1 MTGFPLK
8 SIACCIALALGTQS
22 ARAQT
27 SAKIGIQ
34 GGLTAPMDN
43 FGRNLDV
50 GYNFGLLLDLRAP
63 ASPVSFR
70 IDGMYHSMDVSRSSS
85 AKVDVLAG
93 TANVVLRL
101 DRSLITTP
109 YIVGGAGLYRTRVSF
124 PNDEVANTDMGF
136 NVGGGLQFGMAGLTA
151 FVEARY
157 HAVHDEDVRILPVT
171 FGILF

>member
-8 SIACCIALALGTQS
+8 SIFCCAAVALGVHS
-22 ARAQT
+22 AQAQT

-70 IDGMYHSMDVSRSSS
+70 VDGMFHSMDVSGSSN
-85 AKVDVLAG
+85 ADVDVLAG

-109 YIVGGAGLYRTRVSF
+109 YIIGGAGLYRTRFSVGNSS
-124 PNDEVANTDMGF
+124 DASTDIGF
-136 NVGGGLQFGMAGLTA
+136 NIGGGLQFGMAGLTA

-157 HAVHDEDVRILPVT
+157 HSVHDENVRFLPVT
-171 FGILF
+171 FGVLF

>member
-1 MTGFPLK
+1 MNGFPLK
-8 SIACCIALALGTQS
+8 RIVCGIALALGAHS
-22 ARAQT
+22 AHAQT

-70 IDGMYHSMDVSRSSS
+70 IDGMYHSMDVSGNSSTN
-85 AKVDVLAG
+85 VNVLAG
-93 TANVVLRL
+93 TANVVIRL

-109 YIVGGAGLYRTRVSF
+109 YIIGGAGLYRTRVSF
-124 PNDEVANTDMGF
+124 PNGSDANSDMGF
-136 NVGGGLQFGMAGLTA
+136 NVGGGLQFGMSGLTA

-157 HAVHDEDVRILPVT
+157 HAVHDENVRFLPVT